1 MSRRRARLALAA
13 IPAVGILTA
22 AALGGAVPVSAAQA
36 PVRVKITT
44 ICKEHNYRV
53 VTGTGHK
60 KYVIENGNF
69 GGRPECIT
77 NRGLRPNFTIT
88 RSGADSTGPEVDAYP
103 FALFGCSWK
112 VCTPGSGLPARVSAV
127 RSASAS
133 WYLRAKAAG
142 RWNAAFDVW
151 FGRHR
156 SAINGQAR
164 GAELMIWL
172 NAGDYPAVPS
182 RVIRVD
188 HRRWYV
194 YHWVTSHDGAH
205 WNYIQV
211 RAVRPVSHVRG
222 LALLPIIARVEK
234 MGLIRPRWWL
244 LNIESGFEIWHGG
257 RGLQT
262 TWFAASVRRR

>member
-1 MSRRRARLALAA
+1 MLRRRTRAALAA
-13 IPAVGILTA
+13 VPLACALA
-22 AALGGAVPVSAAQA
+22 PAALGAAAPAGAATA
-36 PVRVKITT
+36 PGQVTT
-44 ICKEHNYRV
+44 ICAEHHYRV
-53 VTGTGHK
+53 VTGAAGRR
-60 KYVIENGNF
+60 YVVENGNF

-77 NRGLRPNFTIT
+77 NFGLRPNFTVT
-88 RSGADSTGPEVDAYP
+88 RSGADSTGPQVDAYP
-103 FALFGCSWK
+103 FALYGCSWK
-112 VCTPGSGLPARVSAV
+112 LCTPGSDLPAPV
-127 RSASAS
+127 RQVRWAAAS
-133 WYLRAKAAG
+133 WSIRPSAPG

-156 SAINGQAR
+156 SAINGQAK

-172 NAGDYPAVPS
+172 DARDYPPVPS

-188 HRRWYV
+188 NRRWYI

-205 WNYIQV
+205 WNYVQI
-211 RAVRPVSHVRG
+211 RAVRPVTAVRE
-222 LALLPIIARVEK
+222 LSLMPIIRRVEK
-234 MGLIRPRWWL
+234 MGLIRPKWWM